1 MVIRC
6 VLGGPSPRFSLLLA
20 MLALPAVGLA
30 QAPSPNPATLEGQQ
44 PAAEPVA
51 APATAEQASADP
63 VQDGVVVYGKIVA
76 DAAPLRCWSSAVATP
91 PAFDDVLQKDQVV
104 VLGRSE
110 NGYREVVLPLGPLG
124 YVSERF
130 TQNADDGAVSTKGT
144 KVSFRYRPRTSE
156 APVAQMPNGTKMFVV
171 SLEDG
176 WYKARIRGVE
186 AWVAE
191 AHVEVVPTAP
201 EVIAANEALAEQMR
215 AAVQARLDLIA
226 AELKQQERDRV
237 ELEAVKVVEE
247 AFSKELLKPVDK
259 QQFEPL
265 RATLAKV
272 SAGLADDGAAR
283 RLSASLQKRL
293 ETQQWIVDAT
303 AARSEKPPVV
313 DATTVKPPVKDRLDR
328 FESIGWLRYESR
340 LSGAGVYYLEKGG
353 RRQHL
358 LSCNTGR
365 FDLSLFVGREVGVI
379 GPRRTPIAEQLSVLD
394 VERIEVLGTARN

>member
-6 VLGGPSPRFSLLLA
+6 VVGGPSPRFSLLVA
-20 MLALPAVGLA
+20 MLALPALGLA
-30 QAPSPNPATLEGQQ
+30 QAPSPNPATLEGQP
-44 PAAEPVA
+44 PAAETVEVPTTSA
-51 APATAEQASADP
+51 QPSADS
-63 VQDGVVVYGKIVA
+63 VQDEVVVYGKIVA
-76 DAAPLRCWSSAVATP
+76 DTAPLRCWSSAVATP

-110 NGYREVVLPLGPLG
+110 NGYREVILPIGPLG
-124 YVSERF
+124 YVSKRF
-130 TQNADDGAVSTKGT
+130 TQTDDNGAVSTKGT

-156 APVAQMPNGTKMFVV
+156 APVAQMPDGTKMFVV

-176 WYKARIRGVE
+176 WYKARIQGVE

-191 AHVEVVPTAP
+191 AQIQVVPSDP
-201 EVIAANEALAEQMR
+201 EVIVANEALAQQMQ
-215 AAVQARLDLIA
+215 AVVQARLDLIA
-226 AELKQQERDRV
+226 AELQQQERDRV
-237 ELEAVKVVEE
+237 DLEAVKLVEE
-247 AFSKELLKPVDK
+247 AFSKELLKPVEK
-259 QQFEPL
+259 QQFGPL

-272 SAGLADDGAAR
+272 SAELVGDGAAR
-283 RLSASLQKRL
+283 RLSVSLKKRL

-313 DATTVKPPVKDRLDR
+313 DATTVKPPVKDRMDR

-340 LSGAGVYYLEKGG
+340 LSGAGIYYLEKGG

-394 VERIEVLGTARN
+394 VERIEVLGAERN

>member
-6 VLGGPSPRFSLLLA
+6 VVGGLSPRFSLLVA
-20 MLALPAVGLA
+20 MLVSPALGLA

-51 APATAEQASADP
+51 APATPEQSSADL

-76 DAAPLRCWSSAVATP
+76 DAAPLRCWSSVVATP

-110 NGYREVVLPLGPLG
+110 NGYREVVLPLGPMG
-124 YVSERF
+124 YVSKRF
-130 TQNADDGAVSTKGT
+130 TEKADDGAVSTKGT

-156 APVAQMPNGTKMFVV
+156 APVAQMPNGTEMFVV
-171 SLEDG
+171 GLEDG
-176 WYKARIRGVE
+176 WYKARIQGVE

-191 AHVEVVPTAP
+191 SQIQVVPSDP
-201 EVIAANEALAEQMR
+201 EVIAASEALAEQMR

-237 ELEAVKVVEE
+237 DLEAVKVVED
-247 AFSKELLKPVDK
+247 AFSKELLKPVGK
-259 QQFEPL
+259 QQFGPL

-272 SAGLADDGAAR
+272 SAGLVGDGAAR
-283 RLSASLQKRL
+283 RLSASLKKRL

-313 DATTVKPPVKDRLDR
+313 DATTVKPQVKDRMDR

-340 LSGAGVYYLEKGG
+340 LSGAGIYYLEKGG
-353 RRQHL
+353 RRQHE